1 VPAARNSIRA
11 AVDGPLWAKTFQS
24 GIWPRLELISD
35 CQFRRLTI
43 DLSFP
48 VSPKRQTDK
57 SEHHLDGSGY
67 HQPMRILQGRESVY
81 HFTFAFSL
89 GATRQATRG
98 DLCVLKTSSRF
109 YLALESAKLAR

>member
-1 VPAARNSIRA
+1 
-11 AVDGPLWAKTFQS
+11 
-24 GIWPRLELISD
+24 
-35 CQFRRLTI
+35 
-43 DLSFP
+43 
-48 VSPKRQTDK
+48 
-57 SEHHLDGSGY
+57 
-67 HQPMRILQGRESVY
+67 MRILQGRESVY